1 MSNPK
6 QEISFQSGYVLVQR
20 PAGYEVSISE
30 VPAML
35 TEIDSACKES
45 GCSKALI
52 LGPNTKVNLPADSIF
67 ELGKKIAEMGLQLA
81 FVESHDASDKDVQL
95 FKNVAQN
102 RGGAIQF
109 FDNISDAKD
118 WLCFE

>member
-1 MSNPK
+1 
-6 QEISFQSGYVLVQR
+6 
-20 PAGYEVSISE
+20 
-30 VPAML
+30 ML

-109 FDNISDAKD
+109 FDNILDAKD
-118 WLCFE
+118 WLCVE